1 MPYYRHMDTRSKSI
15 SLKERLTREAVYG
28 TIVSLP
34 SPEIAEAMALAG
46 FDWLF
51 IDLEHGAM
59 SVLECQRMIQATGG
73 RADCLVRVPELTES
87 AVKKVLDTGAGGIIV
102 PRVNT
107 AEEAELAVT
116 YSKYPPEGQRG
127 VGATRAHGYGIHF
140 SDYVERANRDL
151 MVVLQIEHIEGVEH
165 IESIASTPGLDV
177 IFIGPYD
184 LSASMG
190 LMGQV
195 DHPKVLEAI
204 ARVEEVCKQKGIQM
218 GYFGMTA
225 DSVKPYIDKGYRL
238 ITCGTDTGFLVTG
251 AAEVLGGLRP

>member
-1 MPYYRHMDTRSKSI
+1 MPYYRHMDERSKRL
-15 SLKERLTREAVYG
+15 SLKERLTYEAVYG

-59 SVLECQRMIQATGG
+59 GILECQRMIQAVGD
-73 RADCLVRVPELTES
+73 RAECLVRVPELTES

-102 PRVNT
+102 PKVNT
-107 AEEAELAVT
+107 AEEAELAVA
-116 YSKYPPEGQRG
+116 YSKYPPQGQRG

-140 SDYVERANRDL
+140 NAYVERANRDL
-151 MVVLQIEHIEGVEH
+151 MVVLQIEHIDGVEN
-165 IESIASTPGLDV
+165 IESIASAPGVDV

-195 DHPKVLEAI
+195 DHPEVIKAI
-204 ARVEEVCKQKGIQM
+204 QRIEEVCQQKAINM
-218 GYFGMTA
+218 GYFGMTSDA
-225 DSVKPYIDKGYRL
+225 VKPYIEKGYKL
-238 ITCGTDTGFLVTG
+238 IACGTDTGFLVSG
-251 AAEVLGGLRP
+251 ASDVLGGLQQ

>member
-1 MPYYRHMDTRSKSI
+1 MPYYRQMDERSKRL
-15 SLKERLTREAVYG
+15 SLKERLAHEAVYG

-59 SVLECQRMIQATGG
+59 SMLECQRMIQATGD
-73 RADCLVRVPELTES
+73 RVECLVRVPELTES

-102 PRVNT
+102 PKVNT
-107 AEEAELAVT
+107 AEEATLAVA

-140 SDYVERANRDL
+140 NEYVERANRDL
-151 MVVLQIEHIEGVEH
+151 MVVLQIEHIRGVEH
-165 IESIASTPGLDV
+165 IEAIAATPGADV

-195 DHPKVLEAI
+195 DHPEVIKAI
-204 ARVEEVCKQKGIQM
+204 QRVEEVCQQKGINM
-218 GYFGMTA
+218 GYFGMTS
-225 DSVKPYIDKGYRL
+225 DSVKPYVEKGYKL
-238 ITCGTDTGFLVTG
+238 ITCGTDTGFLVAG
-251 AAEVLGGLRP
+251 ASELLNGLR